1 VLKRL
6 RMAMRL
12 TRAFTN
18 FKWACKMASAFDDGD
33 GGLGAEKRYLLCLL
47 NVAEELL
54 ALMPPLVQ
62 RKYGLIKGTLA
73 VKLGSDGEL
82 KPDSA
87 ILASLASGIQPQVA
101 SCSTTP
107 HGRAPP
113 DARAHDGAPLYTPQA
128 GQAPGG
134 GSEGKAAVARS
145 LHSQLAPER
154 DCEGEPMRSVLQQV
168 RDEGTGFGARDS
180 ADVPGGQGTGPDA
193 VSAQERKLEK
203 TMMRHHLRALR
214 ACICSVRDA
223 AGVADTSAPGNSSRA
238 TSDPQL
244 GQGSTAPGP
253 QDSTAKPEQAAGRD
267 TEPEARAQD
276 AAAVSSTPN
285 CPPHLAAAATAP
297 HVDDDTAS
305 VTEMLMSCSEALGSL
320 QVLSLP
326 HVATERC
333 LRLCE

>member
-1 VLKRL
+1 MTAAGLAV
-6 RMAMRL
+6 
-12 TRAFTN
+12 
-18 FKWACKMASAFDDGD
+18 FDDGD

-113 DARAHDGAPLYTPQA
+113 DARAHDGAPLYTPPA
-128 GQAPGG
+128 GQVPGG
-134 GSEGKAAVARS
+134 GLGGKAAVVRS

-154 DCEGEPMRSVLQQV
+154 DCDREHMRSVSQQV
-168 RDEGTGFGARDS
+168 QDEGTGVGARGSSDL
-180 ADVPGGQGTGPDA
+180 PGGQAGPDA

-203 TMMRHHLRALR
+203 TMMRHHFRALQ
-214 ACICSVRDA
+214 ACICSVRA
-223 AGVADTSAPGNSSRA
+223 ATGDADTSASGNSSRVA
-238 TSDPQL
+238 SDPQL
-244 GQGSTAPGP
+244 GHGSAAPGP
-253 QDSTAKPEQAAGRD
+253 QDATAEPEQAAGRD

-276 AAAVSSTPN
+276 ASAVSSTRN

-297 HVDDDTAS
+297 LVDDNTAS
-305 VTEMLMSCSEALGSL
+305 VTEMLMSCSEALGTL
-320 QVLSLP
+320 QVASLS

-333 LRLCE
+333 LLARE